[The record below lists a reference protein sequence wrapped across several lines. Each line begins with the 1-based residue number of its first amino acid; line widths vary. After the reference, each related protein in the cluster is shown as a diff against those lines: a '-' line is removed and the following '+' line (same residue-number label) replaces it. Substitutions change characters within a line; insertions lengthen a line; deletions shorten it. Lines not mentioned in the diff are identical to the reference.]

1 MPRAREAMQRLGKS
15 GIAFLGSLVLYFALY
30 FSNHGV
36 LAFLT
41 LLALIVLA
49 IILSVRALRFTR
61 RHLLWSVRNRLLFV
75 YGLMGALP
83 ILLLFVLIG
92 LSAWGLTN
100 EVAIYL
106 ASTALERRLDPVN
119 GVVESL
125 VRMAPAQRS
134 EAAAEMQL
142 AFRRGFPDI
151 AFYLEDEDG
160 ARRYPP
166 SSPPLDLPSGWKDA
180 SGLLVWNGHF
190 YGWAHRVREKVQV
203 TALTPLSDE
212 FVEGLVPD

>member
-1 MPRAREAMQRLGKS
+1 MMPRVPQAVQRLGKS

-30 FSNHGV
+30 FSNNGV
-36 LAFLT
+36 LEFFS
-41 LLALIVLA
+41 LLALIVLT
-49 IILSVRALRFTR
+49 IILAVSALRFTR
-61 RHLLWSVRNRLLFV
+61 WHLLWSFRNRLLFV

-125 VRMAPAQRS
+125 ARM
-134 EAAAEMQL
+134 
-142 AFRRGFPDI
+142 
-151 AFYLEDEDG
+151 
-160 ARRYPP
+160 
-166 SSPPLDLPSGWKDA
+166 
-180 SGLLVWNGHF
+180 
-190 YGWAHRVREKVQV
+190 
-203 TALTPLSDE
+203 
-212 FVEGLVPD
+212 